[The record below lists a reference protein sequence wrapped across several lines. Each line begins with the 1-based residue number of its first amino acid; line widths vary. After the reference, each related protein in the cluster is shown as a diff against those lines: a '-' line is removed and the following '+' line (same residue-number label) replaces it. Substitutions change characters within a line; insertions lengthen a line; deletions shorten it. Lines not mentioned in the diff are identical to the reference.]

1 MSKEEFLSQL
11 KKGLKKLPEQE
22 ADDALAYYTEYL
34 EEVNPENL
42 QAAIDTLGS
51 PNKIA
56 SQINADFAV
65 KNMQNSP
72 SAKNGL
78 STVWIVLLAVFASP
92 IAVPIVLTVAAIALS
107 LIIVLIALIVSLA
120 AVAVSLAAAGIV
132 LAVVGVCLIFQSL
145 PTAVFY
151 FGGGLFSFGVGLA
164 FIPLVIWLSK
174 WGFNMI
180 ATSLSRL
187 LPRRNKNEDT
197 I

>member
-1 MSKEEFLSQL
+1 
-11 KKGLKKLPEQE
+11 
-22 ADDALAYYTEYL
+22 
-34 EEVNPENL
+34 
-42 QAAIDTLGS
+42 
-51 PNKIA
+51 
-56 SQINADFAV
+56 
-65 KNMQNSP
+65 MQNSP
-72 SAKNGL
+72 SAKKGL

-92 IAVPIVLTVAAIALS
+92 IAVPIVLAVAAVALS

-120 AVAVSLAAAGIV
+120 AVAVSLTAAGIV

-145 PTAVFY
+145 PTAIFY
-151 FGGGLFSFGVGLA
+151 FGGGLFSFGVGLT

-187 LPRRNKNEDT
+187 LPGRNKNENT